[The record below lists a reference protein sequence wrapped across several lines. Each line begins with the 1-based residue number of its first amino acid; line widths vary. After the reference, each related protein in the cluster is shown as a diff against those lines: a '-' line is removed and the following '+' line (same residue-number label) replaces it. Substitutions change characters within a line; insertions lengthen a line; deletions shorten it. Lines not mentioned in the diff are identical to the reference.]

1 MPRLKSHGTAKDS
14 SSRRWLLVKA
24 KGEKIQAGRVSI
36 AANGLGGI
44 LSALKRS
51 ENVMGSKCLT
61 LTHDHDA
68 CQVYEH
74 ASNLR
79 NPAPSCFHARFGG
92 PKCQIQTLAFSLQ
105 DNAHTCGLGN
115 LCEGR
120 RAPVASGTSHGPL
133 LNELACGNIDRDF
146 HNVSPQHQLTGNA
159 EP

>member
-74 ASNLR
+74 V
-79 NPAPSCFHARFGG
+79 NPSKSLQICEIQLHHAFMPGLEAPNARFKVWPFRCRTTPTPAVLAISAKGG
-92 PKCQIQTLAFSLQ
+92 EHLS
-105 DNAHTCGLGN
+105 H
-115 LCEGR
+115 
-120 RAPVASGTSHGPL
+120 RALHMGH
-133 LNELACGNIDRDF
+133 C
-146 HNVSPQHQLTGNA
+146 
-159 EP
+159 